1 MVQSGDNPTNAF
13 HGFGLSL
20 DDSPEGRRRRA
31 GLPNGS
37 RAPIRT
43 NGSNNPG
50 IGAPQAAARA
60 ELRRRRA
67 SAYRHLRAPRKR
79 GRVLRIV
86 LIAITVFAAI
96 GAGTVGAVFAGYNAY
111 KSQLPSAATI
121 TNMEPQIDTSVY
133 NSTGGLIHVF
143 HNQDYRHIHVDL
155 NQISPYFKEAIVA
168 IEDHNFYTEGSWDL
182 ARLVELGVADVT
194 HRGASLQGGST
205 ITEQLAK
212 ISLYGG
218 ADPPQS
224 IDYKIKEIVLGNE
237 IALNFTKSEI
247 LDMYVNRIFYGNFA
261 LGVGSAAEMY
271 FQKPAS
277 ELDLA
282 QAALLAG
289 LPQSPSAYNPLI
301 HNLHDAVNPLAKSRQ
316 KAVLQAMQSS
326 GYITQAQGVAAYAE
340 NVTVHSWTES
350 EPPADYDLDF
360 VSYLESYLDGAF
372 PQYVS
377 PGGYNIYTTLDQAK
391 QNLGQGIVSSVVS
404 KERIKENMGD
414 GALVSLDPQN
424 GEVLAMI
431 GSWNYNDPYFGSDN
445 YAASAQLN
453 MGSTTKLFTY
463 TTAIASTKFTMTTPI
478 LDDYFAFPIPGSAP
492 YKPFDDDRRIHGV
505 CMLKSCLGNSLNIP
519 AVKTE
524 YATGTQYIAN
534 TELAMGVPSL
544 EKNCGKNDQSVNWPG
559 PYAWAATLGSLTCGI
574 TLLDL
579 ADGAATLGDLGVQHN
594 PMPVTKI
601 VAEQTGQTVWTY
613 NPTAAGHQVIPAN
626 VAFIMD
632 EITSN
637 DNNRTL
643 EFGRDGP
650 LTLNPRR
657 VSAKTGTAEFYLDNL
672 TVGWTPNLLTAVWV
686 GNEQMSCLQPK
697 DVKYMEGQLAK
708 HHYYDDDQA
717 AGIAY
722 PFSPHDLAQYGLQPA
737 HPSTPDCGH
746 LDGVISGYSGAA
758 PIWHAYMS
766 AALKGV
772 PDTWY
777 TPPPDLIT
785 VSTGQGFDDSNFYL
799 PGTGP
804 DAPAG
809 QCTYY
814 GPNSTPGQ
822 DLHLRRTGGSCA
834 SADHHPEPKPVAQ
847 PRRQTHASA
856 FPDAADIAPSHVT

>member
-1 MVQSGDNPTNAF
+1 VAESGDDPGNAF
-13 HGFGLSL
+13 HGLGVSL
-20 DDSPEGRRRRA
+20 DDSPESRRRRA

-43 NGSNNPG
+43 AGSNNPG
-50 IGAPQAAARA
+50 IGASQAAARA

-67 SAYRHLRAPRKR
+67 SAYRHLRTPRKR

-86 LIAITVFAAI
+86 LIAITIVAAI

-121 TNMEPQIDTSVY
+121 TNMEPEIDTNVY
-133 NSTGGLIHVF
+133 DSAGGLIHVF
-143 HNQDYRHIHVDL
+143 HNLDYRHIHVDL
-155 NQISPYFKEAIVA
+155 DQISPYFKEAIVA

-182 ARLVELGVADVT
+182 ARLVESGVADVT
-194 HRGASLQGGST
+194 HHGASLQGGST

-237 IALNFTKSEI
+237 IALNFTKAQI
-247 LDMYVNRIFYGNFA
+247 LDMYVNRIFYGNNA
-261 LGVGSAAEMY
+261 LGVGSAAQLY
-271 FQKPAS
+271 FEKPAS
-277 ELDLA
+277 QLDLA

-301 HNLHDAVNPLAKSRQ
+301 NSTKDGINPLAKSRQ
-316 KAVLQAMQSS
+316 KAVLQAMQAS
-326 GYITQAQGVAAYAE
+326 GYITQAQGIAAYDE
-340 NVTVHSWTES
+340 KLTVHVWTAS
-350 EPPADYDLDF
+350 EPPATFDLDF
-360 VSYLESYLDGAF
+360 IDYLESYLNGAF

-391 QNLGQGIVSSVVS
+391 QNLAQSTVSGLVG

-424 GEVLAMI
+424 GEILAMV
-431 GSWNYNDPYFGSDN
+431 GSWNYDDPYFGDLN
-445 YAASAQLN
+445 EAAGTQLN

-463 TTAIASTKFTMTTPI
+463 TAAIASTRFTMTTPI
-478 LDDYFAFPIPGSAP
+478 LDDYYPFPIPGSAP
-492 YKPFDDDRRIHGV
+492 YKPFDDDRRTHGV
-505 CMLKSCLGNSLNIP
+505 CKLKSCLGNSLNIP

-534 TELAMGVPSL
+534 TELAMGVSSL
-544 EKNCGKNDQSVNWPG
+544 DQNCGKNDQDVNWPG
-559 PYAWAATLGSLTCGI
+559 PYQWAATLGSLTCGI

-594 PMPVTKI
+594 PMPVTRI
-601 VAEQTGQTVWTY
+601 TTQDNGQAVWTY
-613 NPTAAGHQVIPAN
+613 NATAAGHQVIPAN

-637 DNNRTL
+637 DANRSL
-643 EFGRDGP
+643 EFGHAGP

-686 GNEQMSCLQPK
+686 GNEQQSCLQPK
-697 DVKYMEGQLAK
+697 DYAYMAAQIAK
-708 HHYYDDDQA
+708 GNWYDDDQA
-717 AGIAY
+717 SPGATY
-722 PFSPHDLAQYGLQPA
+722 PFSPHDLAHYGLQPA
-737 HPSTPDCGH
+737 HPATPDCGH

-758 PIWHAYMS
+758 PIWHAYML

-777 TPPPDLIT
+777 SPPPDIIA
-785 VSTGQGFDDSNFYL
+785 VPSGQGGFDDDDFYL

-809 QCTYY
+809 QCVYYNQTPQPNATCTYA
-814 GPNSTPGQ
+814 GPSAAPPPAPTPNPNPSPSPSP
-822 DLHLRRTGGSCA
+822 GGN
-834 SADHHPEPKPVAQ
+834 PTPP
-847 PRRQTHASA
+847 
-856 FPDAADIAPSHVT
+856 PSPSPT

>member
-1 MVQSGDNPTNAF
+1 VAKSGDHRTNAI

-20 DDSPEGRRRRA
+20 DDSPESRRRRA

-50 IGAPQAAARA
+50 VGAAQAAARA

-67 SAYRHLRAPRKR
+67 SAYRHLRTPRKR

-96 GAGTVGAVFAGYNAY
+96 GAGTVGAVFAGYSAY

-121 TNMEPQIDTSVY
+121 TDMEPEIDTDVY
-133 NSTGGLIHVF
+133 DSTGGLIHVF
-143 HNQDYRHIHVDL
+143 HNQDYRHVHVDL
-155 NQISPYFKEAIVA
+155 PQISPYFKEAIVA

-182 ARLVELGVADVT
+182 ARLVESGVADVT
-194 HRGASLQGGST
+194 HHGASLQGGST

-237 IALNFTKSEI
+237 IALNFTKAQI
-247 LDMYVNRIFYGNFA
+247 LDMYVNRIYYGNFA

-271 FQKPAS
+271 FEKPAS
-277 ELDLA
+277 QLDLA
-282 QAALLAG
+282 QAAMLAG

-301 HNLHDAVNPLAKSRQ
+301 HSTNEVVNPLAKSRQ
-316 KAVLQAMQSS
+316 KAVLQAMQAS
-326 GYITQAQGVAAYAE
+326 GYITQAEGIAAYNE
-340 NVTVHSWTES
+340 KLTIDSYKVS
-350 EPPADYDLDF
+350 EPPATFDLDF
-360 VSYLESYLDGAF
+360 VDYLESYLNESF

-377 PGGYNIYTTLDQAK
+377 PGGYNIYTTLDQTK
-391 QNLGQGIVSSVVS
+391 QNLGQGIVSSVVA

-431 GSWNYNDPYFGSDN
+431 GSWNYNDPYFGDYN
-445 YAASAQLN
+445 YAATAQLN

-478 LDDYFAFPIPGSAP
+478 LDDYYPFPIVGSAP
-492 YKPFDDDRRIHGV
+492 YKPFDDDRRTHGV
-505 CMLKSCLGNSLNIP
+505 CELKLCLGNSLNIP

-534 TELAMGVPSL
+534 TELSMGVSSL
-544 EKNCGKNDQSVNWPG
+544 EQNCGTDDQSVNWPSTDQ
-559 PYAWAATLGSLTCGI
+559 WAATLGSLTCGI

-594 PMPVTKI
+594 PMPVTRI
-601 VAEQTGQTVWTY
+601 TAAETGDAVWTY
-613 NPTAAGHQVIPAN
+613 NPAAAGRQVIPAN

-637 DNNRTL
+637 DSNRYL
-643 EFGRDGP
+643 EFGRNGP

-672 TVGWTPNLLTAVWV
+672 TVGWTPNLITAVWV
-686 GNEQMSCLQPK
+686 GNEQQSCLQAK
-697 DVKYMEGQLAK
+697 DYKYMAAQIAK
-708 HHYYDDDQA
+708 GNTFDDDQA
-717 AGIAY
+717 SPGATY
-722 PFSPHDLAQYGLQPA
+722 PFSPHDLAHYGLQPA

-758 PIWHAYMS
+758 PIWHAYME

-777 TPPPDLIT
+777 QPPPDLIT

-814 GPNSTPGQ
+814 GPTPLPTSALPPAEQLCTYAGPSAAPPPP
-822 DLHLRRTGGSCA
+822 TTSPSPSPSPGGN
-834 SADHHPEPKPVAQ
+834 P
-847 PRRQTHASA
+847 T
-856 FPDAADIAPSHVT
+856 PSPSPSPT

>member
-1 MVQSGDNPTNAF
+1 M
-13 HGFGLSL
+13 SL
-20 DDSPEGRRRRA
+20 DDSPESRRRRA

-37 RAPIRT
+37 RPPIRT

-50 IGAPQAAARA
+50 IGAAQAAARA

-67 SAYRHLRAPRKR
+67 SAYRHLRTPRKR

-86 LIAITVFAAI
+86 LIAITVVAAI

-121 TNMEPQIDTSVY
+121 TNMEPEIDTSVY
-133 NSTGGLIHVF
+133 DSTGGLIHVF
-143 HNQDYRHIHVDL
+143 HNEDYRHIHVDL
-155 NQISPYFKEAIVA
+155 DQISPYFKEAIVA

-182 ARLVELGVADVT
+182 ARLVESGVADVT
-194 HRGASLQGGST
+194 HRSAALQGGST

-237 IALNFTKSEI
+237 IALNFTKSAI

-261 LGVGSAAEMY
+261 TGVGSAAELY
-271 FQKPAS
+271 FLKPAS

-289 LPQSPSAYNPLI
+289 LPQSPSAYNPL
-301 HNLHDAVNPLAKSRQ
+301 LHSTSQTINPLAKDRQ
-316 KAVLQAMQSS
+316 KAVLQAMQAS
-326 GYITQAQGVAAYAE
+326 GYITQAEGIAAYDE
-340 NVTVHSWTES
+340 PLSVHSWRES
-350 EPPADYDLDF
+350 EPPATYDMDF
-360 VSYLESYLDGAF
+360 VDYLESYLNGAF
-372 PQYVS
+372 PQYAN
-377 PGGYNIYTTLDQAK
+377 PGGYNIYTTLNQAD
-391 QNLGQGIVSSVVS
+391 QNLGQGIVTKVVAG
-404 KERIKENMGD
+404 ERIKENMGD

-431 GSWNYNDPYFGSDN
+431 GSWNYNDPYYGDNN
-445 YAASAQLN
+445 YAAAAQLN

-463 TTAIASTKFTMTTPI
+463 TAAIASTKFTMTTPI
-478 LDDYFAFPIPGSAP
+478 LDDYYAFPIPGSP
-492 YKPFDDDRRIHGV
+492 SYKPYDDDRRIHGV
-505 CMLKSCLGNSLNIP
+505 CQLKSCLGNSLNIP

-544 EKNCGKNDQSVNWPG
+544 EENCGKNDQSVNWPG
-559 PYAWAATLGSLTCGI
+559 PYNWAATLGSLTCGI

-579 ADGAATLGDLGVQHN
+579 ADGAATLGDLGVEHN

-601 VAEQTGQTVWTY
+601 VAEGTGQTVWTY
-613 NPTAAGHQVIPAN
+613 NATAAGRQVIPAN

-643 EFGRDGP
+643 EFGRNGP

-672 TVGWTPNLLTAVWV
+672 TVGWTPTLLTAVWV
-686 GNEQMSCLQPK
+686 GNEQQSCLQPK
-697 DVKYMEGQLAK
+697 DDAYMAK
-708 HHYYDDDQA
+708 EIARGNVYDDDQE
-717 AGIAY
+717 GIGY
-722 PFSPHDLAQYGLQPA
+722 PFSPHDLAHYGLQPA

-758 PIWHAYMS
+758 PIWHAYML

-814 GPNSTPGQ
+814 GVTPLPTQTCTYAGPAAAPPPPTTSPSPSPGGGPTPTPSPSP
-822 DLHLRRTGGSCA
+822 TGIPPGGG
-834 SADHHPEPKPVAQ
+834 
-847 PRRQTHASA
+847 
-856 FPDAADIAPSHVT
+856 

>member
-1 MVQSGDNPTNAF
+1 M
-13 HGFGLSL
+13 SL
-20 DDSPEGRRRRA
+20 DDSPESRRRRA

-37 RAPIRT
+37 RPPIRT

-50 IGAPQAAARA
+50 IGAAQAAARA

-67 SAYRHLRAPRKR
+67 SAYRHLRTPRKR

-86 LIAITVFAAI
+86 LIAITVVAAI

-121 TNMEPQIDTSVY
+121 TNMEPEIDTSVY

-143 HNQDYRHIHVDL
+143 HNEDYRHIHVDL
-155 NQISPYFKEAIVA
+155 DQISPYFKEAIVA

-182 ARLVELGVADVT
+182 ARLVESGVADVT
-194 HRGASLQGGST
+194 HRSAALQGGST

-237 IALNFTKSEI
+237 IALNFTKSAI

-261 LGVGSAAEMY
+261 TGVGSAAELY
-271 FQKPAS
+271 FLKPAS

-289 LPQSPSAYNPLI
+289 LPQSPSAYNPL
-301 HNLHDAVNPLAKSRQ
+301 LHSTSQTINPLAKDRQ
-316 KAVLQAMQSS
+316 KAVLQAMQAS
-326 GYITQAQGVAAYAE
+326 GYITQAEGIAAYDE
-340 NVTVHSWTES
+340 PLSVHSWRES
-350 EPPADYDLDF
+350 EPPATYDMDF
-360 VSYLESYLDGAF
+360 VDYLESYLNGAF
-372 PQYVS
+372 PQYAN
-377 PGGYNIYTTLDQAK
+377 PGGYNIYTTLNQAD
-391 QNLGQGIVSSVVS
+391 QNLGQGIVTKVVAG
-404 KERIKENMGD
+404 ERIKENMGD

-431 GSWNYNDPYFGSDN
+431 GSWNYNDPYYGDNN
-445 YAASAQLN
+445 YAAVAQLN

-463 TTAIASTKFTMTTPI
+463 TAAIASTKFTMTTPI
-478 LDDYFAFPIPGSAP
+478 LDDYYAFPIPGSP
-492 YKPFDDDRRIHGV
+492 SYKPYDDDRRLHGV
-505 CMLKSCLGNSLNIP
+505 CQLKSCLGNSLNIP

-559 PYAWAATLGSLTCGI
+559 PYNWAATLGSLTCGI

-579 ADGAATLGDLGVQHN
+579 ADGAATLGDLGVEHN

-601 VAEQTGQTVWTY
+601 VAEGTGQTVWTY
-613 NPTAAGHQVIPAN
+613 NATAAGRQVIPAN

-643 EFGRDGP
+643 EFGRNGP

-672 TVGWTPNLLTAVWV
+672 TVGWTPTLLTAVWV
-686 GNEQMSCLQPK
+686 GNEQQSCLQPK
-697 DVKYMEGQLAK
+697 DDAYMAK
-708 HHYYDDDQA
+708 EIARGNVYDDDQE
-717 AGIAY
+717 GIGY
-722 PFSPHDLAQYGLQPA
+722 PFSPHDLAHYGLQPA

-758 PIWHAYMS
+758 PIWHAYML

-814 GPNSTPGQ
+814 GVTPLPTQTCTYAGPAAAPPPPTTSPSPSPGGGPTPTPSPSP
-822 DLHLRRTGGSCA
+822 TGIPPGGG
-834 SADHHPEPKPVAQ
+834 
-847 PRRQTHASA
+847 
-856 FPDAADIAPSHVT
+856 